1 MLPKYIATS
10 VLTLVLIFADYLCS
24 SVGSMEINIAH
35 KLCKCFNT
43 TNDNGSIKCICVQ
56 NELKEIPND
65 LPTPL
70 HELIIG
76 KASIEN
82 LTKDSFKNYRTSLRD
97 ITLRDLKN
105 LAYIENGIFDK
116 MEQLRTIVIHIAPK
130 LKVISPSLFDVDL
143 PRLKILG
150 IVRTGIKKLPNLS
163 LLKTKQHLHI
173 VDFESNQ
180 IEKLIPGELSISAEQ
195 LQLNYNYITEVGPL
209 AFKDAEIATVNL
221 RGNRKLQK
229 LDAQAFVGI
238 KSLRNLDLSETS
250 IQNLP
255 TAGLEELDVLKIE
268 KTYTMNVFPSIY
280 NFKSIKE
287 AWLTYPYHCCAFHF
301 PKTHNPQGYA
311 NHEKL
316 LQKMLHECKSIPF
329 VDPISTVK
337 TIHSTTEN
345 FIGDEMFH
353 SGDVTVGTK
362 VDVVCGNVSK
372 NYLEVKCYPEPDAFN
387 PCEDLMGNWTLRVAV
402 WIVAVAALLGN
413 MAVLF
418 VLLSSRFRLTVPKFL
433 MCNLAMADF
442 CMGLYLLLIAVMD
455 ARSIGHYFN
464 HAIFWQRGIGCQVA
478 GFLTVFSCMLS
489 VFTLMIITGERWYTI
504 TYAIHL
510 NRRLKLGA
518 SINIMAVGWLFSLFM
533 GALPLM
539 GTSGYSKTSIC
550 LPMDYSTFADKV
562 YLFSLLTFNGMAF
575 VLICACY
582 AKMYASIRGGQEAVA
597 SVARSDMTVAKR
609 MALLVFTDFACW
621 APVAFFGLTALAGYP
636 LIDVPK
642 TKILLVFFYPLNSCA
657 NPYLYALLT
666 QQYRRDLF
674 VLLSRFG
681 VCNRRADEYKGTGPV
696 PYGRRKAH
704 CNDAQR
710 HRDRRGYGG
719 GGGGGGFVGGG
730 GAGGYDDA
738 GQSGGGGGGGG
749 SHHRGSVMTTVT
761 SVDSVVAGRPGSL
774 TPLQEQL
781 NCNVE
786 YGARRAHSPPH
797 TPSPVQQPPL
807 TTPLQQN
814 LELMPLHCGGG
825 GGNSRGGCDNDDY
838 DDSVSVISMH
848 RLRQKSRDAF
858 GE

>member
-1 MLPKYIATS
+1 MSHKHIIAG
-10 VLTLVLIFADYLCS
+10 VLAFALIFADYLCS
-24 SVGSMEINIAH
+24 SVGSMEIAIAH
-35 KLCKCFNT
+35 KFCECLNM
-43 TNDNGSIKCICVQ
+43 TNDNGSIKCTCVQ
-56 NELKEIPND
+56 SELKEIPND
-65 LPTPL
+65 LPNPL

-76 KASIEN
+76 KASITN
-82 LTKDSFKNYRTSLRD
+82 LTKDSFAKYKTSLRD
-97 ITLRDLKN
+97 ITLRDLRN
-105 LAYIENGIFDK
+105 LNYIENGIFDN
-116 MEQLRTIVIHIAPK
+116 MEHLRTIIIHIAPK
-130 LKVISPSLFDVDL
+130 LKEISSSLFDVYL
-143 PRLKILG
+143 PSLKILG
-150 IVRTGIKKLPNLS
+150 IVRTGIKKPPNLS
-163 LLKTKQHLHI
+163 VLKTTEHLHI
-173 VDFESNQ
+173 VDLESNQ
-180 IEKLIPGELSISAEQ
+180 IEKLISGDLSISAEQ
-195 LQLNYNYITEVGPL
+195 LQLNYNCITEVGPL
-209 AFKDAEIATVNL
+209 TFINAEIATVNL

-229 LDAQAFVGI
+229 LDDQAFVGI
-238 KSLRNLDLSETS
+238 KSLRKLDLSETS

-280 NFKSIKE
+280 NFKNIKE

-316 LQKMLHECKSIPF
+316 QQKMLQECKNIPF
-329 VDPISTVK
+329 VDAMSTVK
-337 TIHSTTEN
+337 TMHSTTEN

-353 SGDVTVGTK
+353 SSDVTVGTK
-362 VDVVCGNVSK
+362 VDVICGNVSK

-518 SINIMAVGWLFSLFM
+518 SVNIMAVGWLFSLVM

-550 LPMDYSTFADKV
+550 LPMDYTTFTDKV

-582 AKMYASIRGGQEAVA
+582 AKMYASIRGGREAVA

-681 VCNRRADEYKGTGPV
+681 VCSRRADEYKGTGPV
-696 PYGRRKAH
+696 PCGRRKAH

-719 GGGGGGFVGGG
+719 GGGGGGGGFGGGDGCGGG
-730 GAGGYDDA
+730 GGGGYDDA
-738 GQSGGGGGGGG
+738 GQSGGGGGG
-749 SHHRGSVMTTVT
+749 SNHHRGSVMTTVT
-761 SVDSVVAGRPGSL
+761 SVDSVIACRPGSL
-774 TPLQEQL
+774 TPLQEQQL
-781 NCNVE
+781 NCTAE
-786 YGARRAHSPPH
+786 YAAHRAHSPPH
-797 TPSPVQQPPL
+797 TPSPVQQPSL
-807 TTPLQQN
+807 MTPLQQN
-814 LELMPLHCGGG
+814 LELMPLHGGG
-825 GGNSRGGCDNDDY
+825 GGDEDDEY
-838 DDSVSVISMH
+838 DDSVSVISVQ
-848 RLRQKSRDAF
+848 LRQRSRDGC